1 MKKVINRISLV
12 LLAIGFLISCDSDLT
27 NTNINPNGVS
37 PETANATLV
46 VPNVIHSFT
55 REYSNLGQRN
65 AAGVAQHMQED
76 SHYTGYNQHQWGPQ
90 DWNGFYNMLRD
101 NDFVLSKAIEDD
113 QEFLEGI
120 ALTMKS
126 LIFGHITDLWGD
138 APYSEA
144 LKARDTDP
152 ILTPAFDSQ
161 EDIYRGILS
170 DLQQAARL
178 FESGNGLGNPGQA
191 DLYFGGNSTRWYQ
204 FANSLILRYA
214 MRLSEKLPDLSRE
227 LISGVYNSSV
237 YLRVASEDVS
247 IAFNEAD
254 PWHAAAIG
262 TDPTDFRRRKFGNPL
277 IDRLVDYNDPRLE
290 VWVAPVHVQWVED
303 TTLPADQPV
312 DPYIRRNGEMTTITS
327 LTDEEFLEEIAAG
340 NHFTRHF
347 NPEHSNI
354 QFDTRRFVGVIPGMI
369 APDTHNGNPTPGQQV
384 QNQHV
389 SQMGD
394 IFRLRNHELLK
405 SRIISA
411 AEVSFILA
419 EAAQRNWINADA
431 EQLYNN
437 GVKQALEMWGVGDQF
452 ESYIATPGVAYN
464 GTLEQLIEQKWI
476 AAFTIATEAWFDY
489 RRTGYP
495 ELQAGPI
502 VSEPVLPVRFMYGN
516 HELTNN
522 EANVNAALN
531 RIETTPYSTTGANSS
546 WSKPWLLQNTANPW

>member
-1 MKKVINRISLV
+1 MIKEKFSILLV
-12 LLAIGFLISCDSDLT
+12 VLALGFLISCEDDLT
-27 NTNINPNGVS
+27 KTNINPNGVS
-37 PETANATLV
+37 PETANANLV

-55 REYSNLGQRN
+55 REYSNLGQSN

-76 SHYTGYNQHQWGPQ
+76 SHYTSYNQHQWGPM
-90 DWNGFYNMLRD
+90 DWTHLYNQLRN
-101 NDFVLSKAIEDD
+101 NDFVMTKALEDD
-113 QEFLEGI
+113 QELLQGI

-144 LKARDTDP
+144 LRARDTDP

-170 DLQQAARL
+170 DLQSAVTL

-191 DLYFGGNSTRWYQ
+191 DLFFGGDSVKWHQ
-204 FANSLILRYA
+204 FANSLILRYS
-214 MRLSEKLPDLSRE
+214 MRLSEKLPDLASD
-227 LISGVYNSSV
+227 LIGSVYASGVY
-237 YLRVASEDVS
+237 LHTAEDDVS

-254 PWHAAAIG
+254 AWHTAAIG

-277 IDRLVDYNDPRLE
+277 IDRLVNYNDPRLE

-303 TTLPADQPV
+303 TSLPESAPV
-312 DPYIRRNGEMTTITS
+312 DPTIRRNGEITTITS
-327 LTDEEFLEEIAAG
+327 LTDEQFLEEIAAG
-340 NHFTRHF
+340 NTFTRHF
-347 NPEHSNI
+347 NPNYSEI
-354 QFDTRRFVGVIPGMI
+354 QYDTRKYVGVIPGMI

-389 SQMGD
+389 SQMAD
-394 IFRLRNHELLK
+394 IFRLRNHDLLK

-419 EAAQRNWINADA
+419 EAAQRNWIGANAED
-431 EQLYNN
+431 LYNN
-437 GVKQALEMWGVGDQF
+437 GVQQALIMWGVGDQF
-452 ESYIATPGVAYN
+452 GSYITTPGVAYN

-476 AAFTIATEAWFDY
+476 ASFTMATEAWFDY

-495 ELQAGPI
+495 ELVAGQI
-502 VSEPVLPVRFMYGN
+502 VAEPVIPLRYMYGN
-516 HELTNN
+516 NELNNN
-522 EANVNAALN
+522 EENVRNAIDRL
-531 RIETTPYSTTGANSS
+531 ETTQYSTTGANSS
-546 WSKPWLLQNTANPW
+546 WSKSWLFQNTNNPW

>member
-1 MKKVINRISLV
+1 MHHTVRRLKHGITIPFLLPPSIARRTSTEASFRIFSRL
-12 LLAIGFLISCDSDLT
+12 
-27 NTNINPNGVS
+27 P
-37 PETANATLV
+37 
-46 VPNVIHSFT
+46 
-55 REYSNLGQRN
+55 
-65 AAGVAQHMQED
+65 
-76 SHYTGYNQHQWGPQ
+76 GY
-90 DWNGFYNMLRD
+90 
-101 NDFVLSKAIEDD
+101 LSRV
-113 QEFLEGI
+113 
-120 ALTMKS
+120 T
-126 LIFGHITDLWGD
+126 
-138 APYSEA
+138 
-144 LKARDTDP
+144 
-152 ILTPAFDSQ
+152 
-161 EDIYRGILS
+161 
-170 DLQQAARL
+170 
-178 FESGNGLGNPGQA
+178 GLGIGQA

-464 GTLEQLIEQKWI
+464 GTLEQLRSE
-476 AAFTIATEAWFDY
+476 E
-489 RRTGYP
+489 RR
-495 ELQAGPI
+495 
-502 VSEPVLPVRFMYGN
+502 VGN
-516 HELTNN
+516 
-522 EANVNAALN
+522 
-531 RIETTPYSTTGANSS
+531 
-546 WSKPWLLQNTANPW
+546 